1 MRQFYFVL
9 SLGLLL
15 ACLEPASAQPYG
27 SDLLSSHTDRTLLR
41 ISPLGVTTTI
51 VAGLFRSGDFN
62 MLAMDSDNTMIVVL
76 ETNRTTPPWNLVYRI
91 DPGSGRV
98 VSTIFSGPPM
108 INVQHWVSLDQNG
121 DYLVCEGNNAPGSGL
136 YKIKR
141 DGSRISTLFYL
152 PGGNFLCFTED
163 KLSGDWVIGDARGMQ
178 ILQIDRILGTVKT
191 SVALPGVSI
200 STGMQQDPALVDI
213 IVTATPPGILAY
225 DPTRCTLRTIV
236 NQSGFAP
243 NCLTLDR
250 APSASGALIYTGDAQ
265 PVSGQISRF
274 DRQGRN
280 LGPLASTGQRGCL
293 GLTFEGSRN
302 LAPYLVTAPNDRSIQ
317 LSFPGSGG
325 RVFILAMSLLGC
337 TPGVKLPDSRVI
349 PLNPD
354 SLTAITTAGAFHP
367 FLTGN
372 IGNLDASGR
381 AVARFNANPLGVG
394 ARGLRVWAA
403 AAVLDVNAPS
413 GVDVISPP
421 LLFVLE

>member
-9 SLGLLL
+9 FLGWLL

-27 SDLLSSHTDRTLLR
+27 SDLLSSHTDCTLLR

-51 VAGLFRSGDFN
+51 VAGPFRSGHFN
-62 MLAMDSDNTMIVVL
+62 MLTMDSDNTMIVVL
-76 ETNRTTPPWNLVYRI
+76 ETTRTTPPWNLVYRM
-91 DPGSGRV
+91 DPGNGRV

-121 DYLVCEGNNAPGSGL
+121 DYLVCEGHNSPGSGL
-136 YKIKR
+136 YKIKS

-152 PGGNFLCFTED
+152 PGGNFFCFTED

-178 ILQIDRILGTVKT
+178 ILQVDRILGTMKT
-191 SVALPGVSI
+191 SVALPSLSI
-200 STGMQQDPALVDI
+200 PTGMQQDPALVDI
-213 IVTATPPGILAY
+213 IVGATPPGILAY
-225 DPTRCTLRTIV
+225 DPTRHTLRTLV
-236 NQSGFAP
+236 NQSGFDP
-243 NCLTLDR
+243 GCMTLDR
-250 APSASGALIYTGDAQ
+250 APSSNGALIYTGDAQ
-265 PVSGQISRF
+265 RVPGQINRF

-280 LGPLASTGQRGCL
+280 LGPLASTGQYGL
-293 GLTFEGSRN
+293 GLVFEGSRN
-302 LAPYLVTAPNDRSIQ
+302 LAPCLVTAPNDRSIR

-325 RVFILAMSLLGC
+325 RLFVLAMSLLGC

-354 SLTAITTAGAFHP
+354 HLTSITAAGAFPP
-367 FLTGN
+367 FVTGN
-372 IGNLDASGR
+372 IGFLDAGGR
-381 AVARFNANPLGVG
+381 ALVRFNANPLGLS

-403 AAVLDVNAPS
+403 AAVLDSNAPS